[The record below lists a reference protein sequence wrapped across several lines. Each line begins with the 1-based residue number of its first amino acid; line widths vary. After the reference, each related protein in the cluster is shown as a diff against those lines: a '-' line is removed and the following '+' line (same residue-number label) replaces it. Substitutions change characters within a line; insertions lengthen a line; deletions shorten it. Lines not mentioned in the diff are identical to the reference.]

1 MLTVLDALPDGFL
14 TTPACELHQI
24 LPGPTLIRLPGRRVP
39 ALFVSVLLHGNEDS
53 GWTGLQQVLRDYAGR
68 PLPRA
73 LTVLVGNVQA
83 ARDGLRRLDGQPD
96 FNRVWP
102 GTVEHAGTAEADAM
116 EQAHR
121 LVMEDGLWAAIDLHN
136 NTGLN
141 PHYGVVCRL
150 DPASLH
156 LARLFSRTVVWFRG
170 LAGTQT
176 ASFSPHVP
184 SVALECGKP
193 GYPANAEAAARF
205 INAALELA
213 EFPAHAV
220 REQDIDLY
228 HSVAI
233 VRVRAEAGF
242 TFGEDPAEVCFDPR
256 LDHMNFRELDTGA
269 VWGRTRHPMPLDV
282 RDEAGEDVAHR
293 FFSTEGGV
301 LRLQRAAM
309 PAMLT
314 LDERVVRQD
323 CLCYLMERVAFD
335 RLEQARPGP

>member
-1 MLTVLDALPDGFL
+1 MLTVLDALPEGFL
-14 TTPACELHQI
+14 TTPARELHQI
-24 LPGPTLIRLPGRRVP
+24 LPGPTLIRLPGRRAP

-53 GWTGLQQVLRDYAGR
+53 GWTGLQQVLRDHAGR

-102 GTVEHAGTAEADAM
+102 GTVEHAGTAEAAAM

-121 LVMEDGLWAAIDLHN
+121 LVMADGLLAAIDLHN

-141 PHYGVVCRL
+141 PHYSVVCRL

-176 ASFSPHVP
+176 ACFAPHVP

-193 GYPANAEAAARF
+193 GHPANAEASARF
-205 INAALELA
+205 ITAVLELA
-213 EFPAHAV
+213 EFPIHAV

-228 HSVAI
+228 HSVAT
-233 VRVRAEAGF
+233 VRVRPETSF
-242 TFGEDPAEVCFDPR
+242 TFGEDHAEVCFDPR
-256 LDHMNFRELDTGA
+256 LDHMNFREMDTDV
-269 VWGRTRHPMPLDV
+269 VWGRTRHTMPLDV
-282 RDEAGEDVAHR
+282 RDEADTDVAHR
-293 FFSTEGGV
+293 YFSTEGGV

-335 RLEQARPGP
+335 RVAHAGPIR

>member
-1 MLTVLDALPDGFL
+1 MLTVLDALPEGFL
-14 TTPACELHQI
+14 STPARELHRI
-24 LPGPTLIRLPGRRVP
+24 LPGPTLIRLPGRRQP

-53 GWTGLQQVLRDYAGR
+53 GWTGLQQVLRECAGR

-83 ARDGLRRLDGQPD
+83 AREGLRRLDGQPD

-102 GTVEHAGTAEADAM
+102 GTVEHARTAEAAAM
-116 EQAHR
+116 EHAWR
-121 LVMEDGLWAAIDLHN
+121 LVMEDGLVAAVDLHN

-141 PHYGVVCRL
+141 PHYSVVCRL
-150 DPASLH
+150 DQASLH

-176 ASFSPHVP
+176 ACFAPHVP
-184 SVALECGKP
+184 AVALECGKP
-193 GYPANAEAAARF
+193 GHEANARACARF
-205 INAALELA
+205 ISAALELA

-233 VRVRAEAGF
+233 VRVRPDVGF
-242 TFGEDPAEVCFDPR
+242 TFGEGPAEVSFDPR
-256 LDHMNFRELDTGA
+256 LDHMNFRELDPGA
-269 VWGRTRHPMPLDV
+269 AWGHSRHPMPLDV
-282 RDEAGEDVAHR
+282 RDEADADVAHR
-293 FFSTEGGV
+293 YFSTEGGV

-323 CLCYLMERVAFD
+323 CLCYLMERVAFE
-335 RLEQARPGP
+335 RVEQARPGG